1 MGKDTQWARKIL
13 SLQDDEGKW
22 GCFHS
27 LSQSSDVP
35 MTTEQALRRL
45 KRLGFT
51 MEDECIQKAVGY
63 MNDCM
68 TGRKEIP
75 DRKEKIQDWE
85 IFSQLMLATWIR
97 TFDHHH
103 AAANRVAQKWAEV
116 ITAGFESGV
125 FDERKY
131 VDAYAKIIRLP
142 PKGARILGCTTFYPV
157 SLVAGLLDERTEQ
170 AYVAHIIQQENGIY
184 YVYDR
189 KIALLPK
196 AFQSKEASRFL
207 AAIELL
213 AEYEASREQLI
224 YVVKWLRENQNVNGK
239 WDMGNVVNDKVY
251 FPLSDSW
258 RKVETR
264 EADCTERIS
273 GIISKLKM

>member
-1 MGKDTQWARKIL
+1 M
-13 SLQDDEGKW
+13 
-22 GCFHS
+22 
-27 LSQSSDVP
+27 
-35 MTTEQALRRL
+35 
-45 KRLGFT
+45 
-51 MEDECIQKAVGY
+51 
-63 MNDCM
+63 
-68 TGRKEIP
+68 
-75 DRKEKIQDWE
+75 
-85 IFSQLMLATWIR
+85 
-97 TFDHHH
+97 
-103 AAANRVAQKWAEV
+103 
-116 ITAGFESGV
+116 
-125 FDERKY
+125 
-131 VDAYAKIIRLP
+131 
-142 PKGARILGCTTFYPV
+142 
-157 SLVAGLLDERTEQ
+157 AGLLDERTEQ